1 MTKENEKKLIN
12 LDDEK
17 KKKEILK
24 PKIPRT
30 PEDLKDQHGKDLDL
44 IMD

>member
-1 MTKENEKKLIN
+1 MTEKKVVN
-12 LDDEK
+12 LDEEK

-24 PKIPRT
+24 PKVPRT
-30 PEDLKDQHGKDLDL
+30 PEDLKDHEGKDLDL